1 MSRAELRVAVDVGS
15 KKHHVAIAGSDGR
28 LLDEFEVAH
37 EKEGFARFFSRV
49 ETVRERL
56 DLPVVVAMEGLGGWA
71 IRREDRAVA
80 EGRHVRRRSR
90 MGSAR

>member
-56 DLPVVVAMEGLGGWA
+56 DLPVALGPSG
-71 IRREDRAVA
+71 
-80 EGRHVRRRSR
+80 SR
-90 MGSAR
+90 LEVQLPLIPSTLVLR